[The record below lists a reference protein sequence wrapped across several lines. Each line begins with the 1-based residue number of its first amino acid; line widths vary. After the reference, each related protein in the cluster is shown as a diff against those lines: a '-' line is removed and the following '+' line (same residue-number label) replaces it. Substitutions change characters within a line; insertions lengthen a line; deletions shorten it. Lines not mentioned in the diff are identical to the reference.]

1 MTRYCLDFETMMRN
15 TIRIYTSLV
24 MDFGRKDFTFYYN
37 YHKENQNSSVLMLV
51 ESKRHMKEDVD
62 HNVFIVIYTEPHFLF
77 NKLKNKNHIISV

>member
-1 MTRYCLDFETMMRN
+1 
-15 TIRIYTSLV
+15 

-37 YHKENQNSSVLMLV
+37 YHKENQNSSVLMLG
-51 ESKRHMKEDVD
+51 ESKRYMKEDVD